1 MSTLRVDSI
10 RGQTADSVYKFVT
23 QVHQFTASEQSVSSA
38 TVLINSSFTPKFSNS
53 KFFVHFTLP
62 NITLTEGNYVDVFAY
77 LGTSS
82 TATSNTNIIYI
93 RTSGQGT
100 GASNTQT
107 VSASDFGTFTASGTD
122 DLYAS
127 LRVSPESAATIA
139 RHSAV
144 VKMQVMEIAQ

>member
-1 MSTLRVDSI
+1 MSTLRVDNL

-38 TVLINSSFTPKFSNS
+38 TDLINSSFTPKFSNS
-53 KFFVHFTLP
+53 KFFVHFTIP
-62 NITLTEGNYVDVFAY
+62 NLTLTEGNYLEARAY

-82 TATSNTNIIYI
+82 TSTSNTNVIYV

-107 VSASDFGTFTASGTD
+107 LSASDFGTFTASGTD
-122 DLYAS
+122 TLYAS
-127 LRVSPESAATIA
+127 LRVTPESATTVA
-139 RHSAV
+139 RHSAT
-144 VKMQVMEIAQ
+144 VKMQVMEITQ